1 MTSHL
6 SDKLVSVKFI
16 LNKEELRTSLHL
28 YVFFVIDL
36 IGE

>member
-1 MTSHL
+1 MISHF
-6 SDKLVSVKFI
+6 SDKLVSVKLI
-16 LNKEELRTSLHL
+16 LNKEELRASLHL